1 MTGKVKNLIDE
12 LIRVRGGRLVEPF
25 VRAHLMMKG
34 IDPDAFGEND
44 RDDPDAV
51 AALERM
57 IAEFARR

>member
-1 MTGKVKNLIDE
+1 MAGKVQSLIDQ
-12 LIRVRGGRLVEPF
+12 LIRVRGGPKVEPF

-34 IDPDAFGEND
+34 IDPDAYRGD
-44 RDDPDAV
+44 DADDPDAV